1 MTNHKQPHFILVPLM
16 AQGHMIPMVD
26 LGLLLAGRGVLVSV
40 MTTPVNASRFRST
53 IERARLACLP
63 IRFVELRFPSAE
75 VGLPDGFEN
84 IDVVARMEY
93 AHDFF
98 RATRLLQQQVE
109 DYIRERSP
117 LPNCIIS
124 DVCHPWM
131 RNVARNFGIPR
142 LTFSVISCFTQIC
155 EYNIRHYKVLDS
167 LEDEKAPFAV
177 PGLAE
182 RIEVTKA
189 QVPGFWAGWEEMA
202 KEVYEAEF
210 AADGIVLNTFE
221 AMEDVHIKS
230 YAKAMGKKVWSL
242 GPYSLCNK
250 TIAPMAA
257 RGNKA
262 SIDAAQCLSWLDSK
276 EPRSVVYVS
285 FGSLTHMKPS
295 QLREIGLG
303 LEASGHP
310 FVLVI
315 KKTETNAE
323 VKEWLL
329 EFEEK
334 IGSRG
339 LVIKGWAPQVMILSH
354 PAAGGFMTH
363 CGWNSTLEGISA
375 GVPMITW
382 PHFADQFLNEKMAVD
397 VLEVAVSLGVKE
409 PTNWGVDD
417 VPFVVPRDEV
427 ERAVRRLM
435 DDGEEG
441 RARRGRARKLGE
453 KAKEAMEEGG
463 SSHANMAHL
472 IEHYTH

>member
-63 IRFVELRFPSAE
+63 IHFVELRFPSAE

-167 LEDEKAPFAV
+167 LEDQKAPFAV

-189 QVPGFWAGWEEMA
+189 QVPGFWVGWEEMA

-262 SIDAAQCLSWLDSK
+262 SIDAAQCLSWLDPK

-435 DDGEEG
+435 DDGVEG

-463 SSHANMAHL
+463 SSHANMTHL